1 MKKFL
6 SLLVV
11 IFLVSSS
18 YAQQTK
24 PKQEMLDSEK
34 MNKAME
40 DAMKQLEVVMDSVDI
55 SQLFSNE
62 MFQLDNLL
70 DSSQM
75 QMLMGGDLNDLFS
88 NLFPEGLESED
99 LEGMMQQGMR
109 MFQNMDIKELESLME
124 GIDQDELNKMFEG
137 LDFSELEKMFEST
150 QPKKGDDK
158 KRMKRI

>member
-1 MKKFL
+1 MKKLLSFL
-6 SLLVV
+6 LV

-24 PKQEMLDSEK
+24 PKQDKIDSEE

-40 DAMKQLEVVMDSVDI
+40 DAMKQLEVVMDSVDF
-55 SQLFSNE
+55 SQLFTNE

-75 QMLMGGDLNDLFS
+75 QMLMGGNLNDLFE
-88 NLFPEGLESED
+88 NLFPEGMETED
-99 LEGMMQQGMR
+99 LEGMMQQGMM
-109 MFQNMDIKELESLME
+109 MFQNMDMKELESLME

-137 LDFSELEKMFEST
+137 LDFSELEKMFESS

-158 KRMKRI
+158 KSIKRI